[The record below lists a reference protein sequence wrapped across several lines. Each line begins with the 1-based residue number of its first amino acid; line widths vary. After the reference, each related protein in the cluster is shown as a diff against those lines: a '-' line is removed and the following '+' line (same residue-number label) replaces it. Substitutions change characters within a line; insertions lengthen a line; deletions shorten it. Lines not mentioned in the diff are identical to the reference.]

1 MTVIVPL
8 SKHIGEVQSLRE
20 QRFGTVSN
28 SQIRGLCSQVMYD
41 EPLIH
46 GNVYLKHLKE
56 VTLIKRKYLHSHPDT
71 LLCEGLTHSDYTVS
85 WPELDPSGT
94 GIGSRIAKGYIG
106 IKVQIGKVAMTIG
119 YDCILLGGDTIAEPN
134 FAHWM
139 FEHMPKLIG
148 IELINSR
155 LLDLPIVV
163 SSRIPVRFLDWA
175 KAAVGRELNFITLD
189 LTNPVRFLSTWLVR
203 CPAYR
208 DTEMRPTVWE
218 MGYQMLRS
226 RLRLRQYNIP
236 WHAKSRQS
244 PHRLYVPRRK
254 PSWRTAINELDI
266 ASLTEDLLDA
276 REFSPLSLS
285 VDQQIKQITAA
296 DFILLFGGADGAILQ
311 FANTRAIVIEIVAP
325 NHSAFFTSMLHC
337 KLNGNS
343 YHRIVG
349 KPIPSAKQT
358 GPHPL
363 DIDYV
368 VDLDEL
374 RAVLLRCVELLK

>member
-8 SKHIGEVQSLRE
+8 SQHVGEVQSLRE
-20 QRFGTVSN
+20 QRYGTVGN
-28 SQIRGLCSQVMYD
+28 SRIRGLFSQVMYD

-56 VTLIKRKYLHSHPDT
+56 VTLIKRKYLHSEPDT
-71 LLCEGLTHSDYTVS
+71 LVCEGLTHSDYTVS

-94 GIGSRIAKGYIG
+94 GIGTRIAKGYMG
-106 IKVQIGKVAMTIG
+106 INIQIGKVAMTID
-119 YDCILLGGDTIAEPN
+119 YDCILIGGDTIAEPN

-163 SSRIPVRFLDWA
+163 SSRIPMRYLDWA

-189 LTNPVRFLSTWLVR
+189 LTNPVKFLSTWLVR

-208 DTEMRPTVWE
+208 DREMRPTVWE
-218 MGYQMLRS
+218 IGYQMLRS
-226 RLRLRQYNIP
+226 RLSLRRYNNP
-236 WHAKSRQS
+236 WHEQSRRN
-244 PHRLYVPRRK
+244 PYRLYIPRRR

-266 ASLTEDLLDA
+266 ASLTGDLLDTS
-276 REFSPLSLS
+276 EFNPRSLS
-285 VDQQIKQITAA
+285 VDQQIQQIAA
-296 DFILLFGGADGAILQ
+296 AEFILLFGGADGAILQ
-311 FANTRAIVIEIVAP
+311 FASTRAIVIEIVAP
-325 NHSAFFTSMLHC
+325 NHAAFFTSMVHC
-337 KLNGNS
+337 KLNGSS

-349 KPIPSAKQT
+349 KRIPSATQT

-363 DIDYV
+363 DVDYV

-374 RAVLLRCVELLK
+374 RAALLRCVELLK